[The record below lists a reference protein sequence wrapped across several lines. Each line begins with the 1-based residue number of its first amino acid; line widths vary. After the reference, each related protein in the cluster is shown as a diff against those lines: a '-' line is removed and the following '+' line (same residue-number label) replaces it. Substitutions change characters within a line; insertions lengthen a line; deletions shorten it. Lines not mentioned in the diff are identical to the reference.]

1 LDPSPYIMAVMNNNR
16 QMVPATFVK
25 RLNRFVAQV
34 AVNGKEALAHVPN
47 SGRLRE
53 LFVSGRQ
60 ALVQPVPDPLRK
72 TPYTL
77 KAVKYNGFWVSVDS
91 TLPNQIIYDAV
102 RSGVLPFF
110 PSVRDVRREAV
121 YGGSRFDLFV
131 REASGRE
138 CYMEVKSVTLVKDGI
153 AMFPD
158 APTERG
164 RKHLRELIDAVKAG
178 YRGVVIF
185 CVQRG
190 DAGSFSPNDETDPA
204 FGEALREAAR
214 SGVEVH
220 AWRCIVT
227 DGGAPVLERE
237 IDVRL

>member
-1 LDPSPYIMAVMNNNR
+1 MDAMNHNR

-25 RLNRFVAQV
+25 RLNRFVAIV
-34 AVNGKEALAHVPN
+34 SVDGRETTVHVPN

-53 LFVSGRQ
+53 LFVPGSE
-60 ALVQPVPDPLRK
+60 ALVLSAPDPLRK

-77 KAVKYNGFWVSVDS
+77 KAVKYNGFWVSIDS
-91 TLPNQIIYDAV
+91 TLPNRIVYDAV
-102 RSGVLPFF
+102 KSGALRIF
-110 PSVRDVRREAV
+110 SSIQEVRREAV

-131 REASGRE
+131 REASGRG
-138 CYMEVKSVTLVKDGI
+138 CYIEVKSVTLVKDGV

-164 RKHLRELIDAVKAG
+164 RKHLRELVEAVKEG

-190 DAGSFSPNDETDPA
+190 DANVFSPNDETDPA
-204 FGEALREAAR
+204 FGDALRNAGR
-214 SGVEVH
+214 GGVEVH
-220 AWRCIVT
+220 AWRCRVT
-227 DGGAPVLERE
+227 DDGEPVLERE
-237 IDVRL
+237 ISVRL